1 MLPSAACVNASSY
14 LHDPQQGCMLPEHAV
29 MIQAAAVE
37 VNVCEDALRWIHVGW
52 YLFSQLKLG
61 CSPLLVMCNLQVS
74 AMHVLQLAV
83 CC

>member
-1 MLPSAACVNASSY
+1 
-14 LHDPQQGCMLPEHAV
+14 

-52 YLFSQLKLG
+52 CLLFKLKLG
-61 CSPLLVMCNLQVS
+61 RSPLLVMCNLQVS
-74 AMHVLQLAV
+74 AMRVLQLAV